1 MNYLKIWWAHGGVE
15 RKGRWG
21 TYPLHVVFTKV
32 VSPPWSVLVYR
43 EGLRGRE
50 TGFIPH
56 QQHQTGAEPLNLK
69 RHARKQLVL
78 LLSRCIAGPSSDPG
92 QDWIQTSPSN
102 SLSPVCL
109 LFGTERWAD
118 IQAPQAAPK
127 EGSLD
132 LQTLTILD
140 RGILVIQ
147 EE

>member
-1 MNYLKIWWAHGGVE
+1 MEELRERGGEVLTPFMLFLQ
-15 RKGRWG
+15 RS
-21 TYPLHVVFTKV
+21 PLI
-32 VSPPWSVLVYR
+32 SP
-43 EGLRGRE
+43 GLQG
-50 TGFIPH
+50 
-56 QQHQTGAEPLNLK
+56 GAEGEGDRIRPTPATSDRSRTVK
-69 RHARKQLVL
+69 PQETRTLVL

-109 LFGTERWAD
+109 LFGTDRWAD

-132 LQTLTILD
+132 LQTLKILG
-140 RGILVIQ
+140 RGILAGQ